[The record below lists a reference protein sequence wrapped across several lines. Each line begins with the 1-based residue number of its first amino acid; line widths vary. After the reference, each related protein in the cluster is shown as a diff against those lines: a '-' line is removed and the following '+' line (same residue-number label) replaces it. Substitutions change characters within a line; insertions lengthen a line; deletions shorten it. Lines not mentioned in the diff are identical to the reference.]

1 MILKILFYVIL
12 LIAFTISLWFLMVF
26 LTSKYSSLNLKR
38 KVSSAKSFE
47 NANESAAAA
56 GRNNFRF

>member
-26 LTSKYSSLNLKR
+26 LTSKYSSLKM
-38 KVSSAKSFE
+38 KVSSAKLFE

-56 GRNNFRF
+56 DRNYFRF